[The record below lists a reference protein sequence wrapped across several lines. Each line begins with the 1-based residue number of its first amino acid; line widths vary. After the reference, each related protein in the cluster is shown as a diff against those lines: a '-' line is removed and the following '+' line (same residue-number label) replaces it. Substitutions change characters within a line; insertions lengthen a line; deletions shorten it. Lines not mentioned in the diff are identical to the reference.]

1 MFKGENEMK
10 KTLKTLMTL
19 GLASVM
25 LFTTAITSFAADY
38 AEDGNR
44 LKLYGQVLQ
53 QVNLAG
59 RTSSNNIHY
68 LAIVDGS
75 DAVTKDDFAPV
86 DSTKSVDNI
95 LYIFNYRQELEFQ
108 ECTYDEIKYFVN
120 SPGIWSGDSAK
131 EEAEKFHEIE
141 SKFKGASY
149 VFRTRVGDD
158 MNEYDDQAFIH
169 ICKLPEGKTAADMGE
184 FAEYVVYADGA
195 STSDTSNTTT
205 STQDTGDWASNETG
219 WWIQF
224 KDGSYLTNSWWQSP
238 YSGLWYYMGADGYMV
253 TNTTIDGY
261 TINADGV
268 WVQ

>member
-1 MFKGENEMK
+1 MK

-25 LFTTAITSFAADY
+25 LFTTAITSFAAAVPENVVTIFGQTPVEIASFESSGTGEIY
-38 AEDGNR
+38 AR
-44 LKLYGQVLQ
+44 QYK
-53 QVNLAG
+53 AIIPG
-59 RTSSNNIHY
+59 RTELNADDIKII
-68 LAIVDGS
+68 ADGW
-75 DAVTKDDFAPV
+75 
-86 DSTKSVDNI
+86 
-95 LYIFNYRQELEFQ
+95 
-108 ECTYDEIKYFVN
+108 VN
-120 SPGIWSGDSAK
+120 GIIENGDSIELFDYTIGESNIMYLTSEPYKDETGYETWDLNALVILSYIP
-131 EEAEKFHEIE
+131 EGTPIE
-141 SKFKGASY
+141 SLGEDAKY
-149 VFRTRVGDD
+149 VI
-158 MNEYDDQAFIH
+158 Y
-169 ICKLPEGKTAADMGE
+169 P
-184 FAEYVVYADGA
+184 DGA
-195 STSDTSNTTT
+195 ATSDTSNTTT

>member
-1 MFKGENEMK
+1 MK

-25 LFTTAITSFAADY
+25 LFTTAITSFAA
-38 AEDGNR
+38 AVPENVVTIF
-44 LKLYGQVLQ
+44 GQTPVQ
-53 QVNLAG
+53 RSTHEHATTGEIFVRNYEAIIYG
-59 RTSSNNIHY
+59 RTTLNADDIKII
-68 LAIVDGS
+68 ADGWTGGIS
-75 DAVTKDDFAPV
+75 EETG
-86 DSTKSVDNI
+86 TI
-95 LYIFNYRQELEFQ
+95 ELFDYTAGE
-108 ECTYDEIKYFVN
+108 
-120 SPGIWSGDSAK
+120 GDSLYFTSEK
-131 EEAEKFHEIE
+131 YEDETGYLTWDLEAWLIISYIPEGTPIE
-141 SKFKGASY
+141 SLGEDAKY
-149 VFRTRVGDD
+149 VIYT
-158 MNEYDDQAFIH
+158 
-169 ICKLPEGKTAADMGE
+169 
-184 FAEYVVYADGA
+184 DGA
-195 STSDTSNTTT
+195 ATSDTSDTSNTST

>member
-1 MFKGENEMK
+1 MK

-53 QVNLAG
+53 QVAPMDDG
-59 RTSSNNIHY
+59 SNIFY

-75 DAVTKDDFAPV
+75 DTVTKDDFTPV
-86 DSTKSVDNI
+86 DSTKSFDEIVMYYDFGDK
-95 LYIFNYRQELEFQ
+95 LR
-108 ECTYDEIKYFVN
+108 ECTYDDVEFYINYRKLYFVSDDEEEQLRNAKRYREMYN
-120 SPGIWSGDSAK
+120 SLGQI
-131 EEAEKFHEIE
+131 
-141 SKFKGASY
+141 SY
-149 VFRTRVGDD
+149 VVKTGGD
-158 MNEYDDQAFIH
+158 YDVMSFVY

-195 STSDTSNTTT
+195 ATSDTSNTTT

-268 WVQ
+268 WVE

>member
-25 LFTTAITSFAADY
+25 LFTTAITSFAADMPENVITIFGQTPVERSY
-38 AEDGNR
+38 NTHATTGEIFRRHYEAIIYGRTELNVDDVKIIADGWGDRFLENVDS
-44 LKLYGQVLQ
+44 LKLLDYTIGEGDSIYFTSEHYVDEYGYETWDME
-53 QVNLAG
+53 AW
-59 RTSSNNIHY
+59 
-68 LAIVDGS
+68 
-75 DAVTKDDFAPV
+75 
-86 DSTKSVDNI
+86 
-95 LYIFNYRQELEFQ
+95 LYISYIPEG
-108 ECTYDEIKYFVN
+108 T
-120 SPGIWSGDSAK
+120 P
-131 EEAEKFHEIE
+131 IE
-141 SKFKGASY
+141 SLGEDAKY
-149 VFRTRVGDD
+149 VI
-158 MNEYDDQAFIH
+158 Y
-169 ICKLPEGKTAADMGE
+169 P
-184 FAEYVVYADGA
+184 DGA
-195 STSDTSNTTT
+195 ATSDTST
-205 STQDTGDWASNETG
+205 STQDTGDWASNENG

>member
-1 MFKGENEMK
+1 MK
-10 KTLKTLMTL
+10 KTLKALMTL

-25 LFTTAITSFAADY
+25 LFTTAITSFAATDY

-53 QVNLAG
+53 QVNLVDDG
-59 RTSSNNIHY
+59 SNIFY

-75 DAVTKDDFAPV
+75 DTVTKDDFTPV
-86 DSTKSVDNI
+86 DSTKSIDDIIYYN
-95 LYIFNYRQELEFQ
+95 FEKKLE
-108 ECTYDEIKYFVN
+108 ECTYDDVKFFINYHKLYSVSDDEEEQLRNAKRYSDMYDSLGQIFYVVKTEI
-120 SPGIWSGDSAK
+120 
-131 EEAEKFHEIE
+131 
-141 SKFKGASY
+141 
-149 VFRTRVGDD
+149 GDD
-158 MNEYDDQAFIH
+158 MIDYDVMSFVY

-195 STSDTSNTTT
+195 ATSNTSNTTT

>member
-1 MFKGENEMK
+1 MK

-25 LFTTAITSFAADY
+25 LFTTAITSFAATDY

-44 LKLYGQVLQ
+44 LKLYGQELHQINSVD
-53 QVNLAG
+53 G
-59 RTSSNNIHY
+59 YNIFY

-75 DAVTKDDFAPV
+75 DTVTKDDFTPV
-86 DSTKSVDNI
+86 DSTKSIDDIIHYNFEEK
-95 LYIFNYRQELEFQ
+95 LD
-108 ECTYDEIKYFVN
+108 ECTYDDIKFYAN
-120 SPGIWSGDSAK
+120 YRQLSHSDDAEEQRSIWDRYNKIYSSLRMIRYS
-131 EEAEKFHEIE
+131 ENTTNM
-141 SKFKGASY
+141 S
-149 VFRTRVGDD
+149 DD
-158 MNEYDDQAFIH
+158 DNMFIVC

-195 STSDTSNTTT
+195 ATSDTSTT